1 MPDDSEKERYA
12 QLEAEALA
20 AAAAATGLVEKAKQE
35 LLASHYG
42 SVGSKFK
49 P

>member
-20 AAAAATGLVEKAKQE
+20 AAAAATELVEKAKQE
-35 LLASHYG
+35 LLTSHYG
-42 SVGSKFK
+42 SVGSKLK